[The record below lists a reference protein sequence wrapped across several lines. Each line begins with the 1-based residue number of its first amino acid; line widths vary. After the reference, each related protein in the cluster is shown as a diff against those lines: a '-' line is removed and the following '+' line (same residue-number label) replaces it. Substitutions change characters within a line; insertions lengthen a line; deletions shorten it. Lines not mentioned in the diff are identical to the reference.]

1 MRDPVVQVRQ
11 QFDRARSPNDQAA
24 ARSDARPQ
32 ALSKSRD
39 DDRRHRT
46 HASDQKGPV
55 QTREASR
62 SRQNRSRDLESR
74 SCYMIRGDFQASAW
88 LDLNVCTRAPR
99 TIYDNIKKAADQIE
113 ASAATHGL
121 IILNVKN
128 LLDYDALWPSPSVS
142 YPEQLAIDLL
152 QA

>member
-11 QFDRARSPNDQAA
+11 QFDRARSPIDQAA
-24 ARSDARPQ
+24 APSDARPQ

-88 LDLNVCTRAPR
+88 LDLQRLHQSP
-99 TIYDNIKKAADQIE
+99 DN
-113 ASAATHGL
+113 H
-121 IILNVKN
+121 
-128 LLDYDALWPSPSVS
+128 W
-142 YPEQLAIDLL
+142 LAIGNEDQSASLWNL
-152 QA
+152 DDEQNLETEDASGIPVVLNAPYGVGGVSFSPDG